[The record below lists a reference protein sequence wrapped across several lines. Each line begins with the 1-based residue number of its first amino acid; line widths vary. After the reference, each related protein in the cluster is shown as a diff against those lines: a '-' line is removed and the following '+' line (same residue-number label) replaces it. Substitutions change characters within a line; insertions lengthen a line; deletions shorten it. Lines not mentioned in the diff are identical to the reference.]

1 MNIHL
6 VSLFHAQ
13 DAKRY
18 GIDEILQPLLKD
30 FKILETTGIAVP
42 FAEVSVRGTLTQITG
57 NNLGMHSILGFVES
71 FNATHFN
78 TCQFFSEDDP
88 RLTLR
93 SPVLNEQHY
102 TSLVND
108 PTLTSSFG
116 IKRMSILNTLQYFNV
131 AENYAVDITHDI
143 LEGVGQY
150 EVRLLLISME
160 ILLNRVYAF
169 NYGYLEKK
177 NRPTN
182 INLDCV
188 GHGIGLNASQTHR
201 NILGLITNT
210 PLIFGDLVPE
220 DDLHWHWMLL
230 LLNIINS
237 YTITEGMT
245 M

>member
-1 MNIHL
+1 MTIVWVHDRKN
-6 VSLFHAQ
+6 
-13 DAKRY
+13 
-18 GIDEILQPLLKD
+18 
-30 FKILETTGIAVP
+30 
-42 FAEVSVRGTLTQITG
+42 
-57 NNLGMHSILGFVES
+57 
-71 FNATHFN
+71 
-78 TCQFFSEDDP
+78 C
-88 RLTLR
+88 
-93 SPVLNEQHY
+93 
-102 TSLVND
+102 
-108 PTLTSSFG
+108 
-116 IKRMSILNTLQYFNV
+116 NTLQYFNV
-131 AENYAVDITHDI
+131 AENDAVDITHDI

-150 EVRLLLISME
+150 EVRLLFGYLIKHLISME

-188 GHGIGLNASQTHR
+188 GRGIGLNASQTHR

-220 DDLHWHWMLL
+220 DDLHWHWMLS
-230 LLNIINS
+230 LLNILNS